1 MGNTDISI
9 TCDANGEPAATLYN
23 WYFSDEVVSKQQ
35 VLSLRNIQATSSGVY
50 ICSASNAFV
59 QKNRTIELNV
69 QCKYFKGIF
78 RTHQRSMMKVFAKI
92 VNGFYS
98 LVFSA
103 KMLRHKCY
111 RVLNTPLYFEQ
122 RYVQDLVS
130 PCLHLR
136 YSREYFYFNCTTGQK
151 FRCTSQNYQISS

>member
-111 RVLNTPLYFEQ
+111 RVLNTPLYFE
-122 RYVQDLVS
+122 
-130 PCLHLR
+130 
-136 YSREYFYFNCTTGQK
+136 
-151 FRCTSQNYQISS
+151 

>member
-1 MGNTDISI
+1 MVNQLQHCITGISVMKSLVNSKFCRCEI
-9 TCDANGEPAATLYN
+9 
-23 WYFSDEVVSKQQ
+23 SKQLVAECTYAQ
-35 VLSLRNIQATSSGVY
+35 HPMLLFRKT
-50 ICSASNAFV
+50 
-59 QKNRTIELNV
+59 ELNV

-78 RTHQRSMMKVFAKI
+78 RTHQRSMMKAFAKI

-136 YSREYFYFNCTTGQK
+136 YSGEYFYFNCTTGQK
-151 FRCTSQNYQISS
+151 FRCTSQIIELPNIQLRE